1 MSTQSLYSIASHI
14 QDRDV
19 IINIIDDEAELFCC
33 LCIVIH
39 VLLPC
44 VCVEKVDICLQERE
58 ELLHRDERFG
68 ICGMCLMMTFIPLNN

>member
-33 LCIVIH
+33 LCIVAM
-39 VLLPC
+39 C
-44 VCVEKVDICLQERE
+44 VRGEGRYMFTRE
-58 ELLHRDERFG
+58 GRV
-68 ICGMCLMMTFIPLNN
+68 ITS